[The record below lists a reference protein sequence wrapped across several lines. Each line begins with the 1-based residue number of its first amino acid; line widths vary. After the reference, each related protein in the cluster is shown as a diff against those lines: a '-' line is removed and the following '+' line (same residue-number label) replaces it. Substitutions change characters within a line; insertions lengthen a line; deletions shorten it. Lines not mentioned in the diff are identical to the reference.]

1 MPTTYSLIA
10 SSTVGAGGATSIGF
24 TSIPSIYTDLSLVIS
39 IRTSQAGSNF
49 TGSLTFNG
57 SSTSY
62 SGRWLSGNGATAT
75 SGTPGSTYIYIGEVN
90 GSSTT
95 SNTFTNINLYIPN
108 YASSN
113 NKSVSIDAVYENNA
127 TTAYARLL
135 AGLWSN
141 SSAINSISFNAENY
155 TLVQYSSA
163 YLYGIVKS

>member
-1 MPTTYSLIA
+1 MPNTFELIA
-10 SSTVGAGGATSIGF
+10 SSTVGAGGASSISF
-24 TSIPSIYTDLSLVIS
+24 SSIPATYTDLSLFIS
-39 IRTSQAGSNF
+39 MRTSQAGSNF

-62 SGRWLSGNGATAT
+62 SGRRLYGNGATAASGT
-75 SGTPGSTYIYIGEVN
+75 SGTTYVYIGEVN

-113 NKSVSIDAVYENNA
+113 NKSVSIDAVYETNA
-127 TTAYARLL
+127 TTAYAQLISS
-135 AGLWSN
+135 LWSN
-141 SSAINSISFNAENY
+141 SSAISSISFNAENY

-163 YLYGIVKS
+163 YLYGVKNA